1 MKINELVR
9 KAHKNAIDKGFYQ
22 EKREIGTAL
31 MLIVSELSEALE
43 ADRNDRRANLKA
55 YELLLKD
62 SDNLGFTEEEQNDY
76 VSQNFKIAIK
86 DTLEDELAD
95 AVIRIC
101 DLCGHLNIDLEKH
114 IKHKLFYNSLRDE
127 RHGKRY

>member
-62 SDNLGFTEEEQNDY
+62 SDNLGFSEEEQNEY
-76 VSQNFKIAIK
+76 LSQNFKLAIK

-114 IKHKLFYNSLRDE
+114 IEHKLFYNSLRDE

>member
-1 MKINELVR
+1 MKINELIR
-9 KAHKNAIDKGFYQ
+9 KAHTCAIEKGFY
-22 EKREIGTAL
+22 EKPVELGTAL
-31 MLIVSELSEALE
+31 MLITSELSEALE

-55 YELLLKD
+55 FEVLLNDSNNLDFSKDELKEYL
-62 SDNLGFTEEEQNDY
+62 SN
-76 VSQNFKIAIK
+76 NFELMMK

-114 IKHKLFYNSLRDE
+114 IEHKLNYNKSRDAK
-127 RHGKRY
+127 HGKRY

>member
-9 KAHKNAIDKGFYQ
+9 KAHKNAIDKGFYH

-62 SDNLGFTEEEQNDY
+62 SDNLGFTKEEQNDY
-76 VSQNFKIAIK
+76 LSQNFKIAIK

-95 AVIRIC
+95 AVIRIS
-101 DLCGHLNIDLEKH
+101 DLCGYLNIDLERH
-114 IKHKLFYNSLRDE
+114 IQYKLFYNSLRDE

>member
-9 KAHKNAIDKGFYQ
+9 KAHTCAIEKGFYQ
-22 EKREIGTAL
+22 KPVELGTAL
-31 MLIVSELSEALE
+31 MLIISELSEALE

-55 YELLLKD
+55 FEGLLNDTYKLDFTNEELDEYLSCNFELMMKD
-62 SDNLGFTEEEQNDY
+62 S
-76 VSQNFKIAIK
+76 
-86 DTLEDELAD
+86 LEDELAD

-114 IKHKLFYNSLRDE
+114 IEHKLNYNKLRDAK
-127 RHGKRY
+127 HGKRY

>member
-1 MKINELVR
+1 MKINQLVR

-76 VSQNFKIAIK
+76 LSQNFKIAIK

-114 IKHKLFYNSLRDE
+114 IEHKLFYNSLRDE

>member
-62 SDNLGFTEEEQNDY
+62 SDNLGFTEEEQDDY
-76 VSQNFKIAIK
+76 LSQNFKIAIK

-101 DLCGHLNIDLEKH
+101 DLCGYLNIDLERH
-114 IKHKLFYNSLRDE
+114 IQYKLFYNSLRDE

>member
-76 VSQNFKIAIK
+76 LSQNFKLAIK

-114 IKHKLFYNSLRDE
+114 IEHKLFYNSLRDE

>member
-101 DLCGHLNIDLEKH
+101 DLCGYLNIDLERH
-114 IKHKLFYNSLRDE
+114 IQYKLFYNSLRDE

>member
-9 KAHKNAIDKGFYQ
+9 KAHTCAIKKGFYQ
-22 EKREIGTAL
+22 KPVELGTAL
-31 MLIVSELSEALE
+31 MLITSELSEALE
-43 ADRNDRRANLKA
+43 ADRNDRRSNLKA
-55 YELLLKD
+55 FEVLLKD
-62 SDNLGFTEEEQNDY
+62 SDNLDFSKDELKEYLSN
-76 VSQNFKIAIK
+76 NFELMMK

-114 IKHKLFYNSLRDE
+114 IEHKLNYNKLRGTK
-127 RHGKRY
+127 HGKRY

>member
-9 KAHKNAIDKGFYQ
+9 KAHTCAIEKGFYQ
-22 EKREIGTAL
+22 KPVELGTAL
-31 MLIVSELSEALE
+31 MLITSELSEALE

-62 SDNLGFTEEEQNDY
+62 SDNLGFSEEEQNEY
-76 VSQNFKIAIK
+76 LSQNFKLAIK

-114 IKHKLFYNSLRDE
+114 IEHKLFYNSLRDE

>member
-9 KAHKNAIDKGFYQ
+9 KAHTCAIEKGFY
-22 EKREIGTAL
+22 EKPVELGTAL

-55 YELLLKD
+55 FEVLLKD
-62 SDNLGFTEEEQNDY
+62 SDNLDFSKDELKEYLSN
-76 VSQNFKIAIK
+76 NFELMMK

-114 IKHKLFYNSLRDE
+114 IEHKLNYNKSRDAK
-127 RHGKRY
+127 HGKRY

>member
-43 ADRNDRRANLKA
+43 ADRNDRRANLEA

-62 SDNLGFTEEEQNDY
+62 SDNLGFSEEEQNEY
-76 VSQNFKIAIK
+76 LSQNFKLAIK

-101 DLCGHLNIDLEKH
+101 DLCDHLNIDLEKH
-114 IKHKLFYNSLRDE
+114 IEHKLFYNSLRDE

>member
-9 KAHKNAIDKGFYQ
+9 KAHTCAIEKGFY
-22 EKREIGTAL
+22 EKPVELGTAL
-31 MLIVSELSEALE
+31 MLITSELSEALE

-55 YELLLKD
+55 FEILLKD
-62 SDNLGFTEEEQNDY
+62 SDNLDFTKDELNEYLSN
-76 VSQNFKIAIK
+76 NFELMMK

-101 DLCGHLNIDLEKH
+101 DLCSHLNVDLEKH
-114 IKHKLFYNSLRDE
+114 IEHKVNYNKSRDAK
-127 RHGKRY
+127 HGKRY

>member
-1 MKINELVR
+1 MKINELIR
-9 KAHKNAIDKGFYQ
+9 KAHTCAIEKGFY
-22 EKREIGTAL
+22 EKPVELGTAL
-31 MLIVSELSEALE
+31 MLITSELSEALE

-55 YELLLKD
+55 FEVLLNDSNNLDFSKDELKEYL
-62 SDNLGFTEEEQNDY
+62 SN
-76 VSQNFKIAIK
+76 NFELMMK

-114 IKHKLFYNSLRDE
+114 IEHKLSYNKSRDAK
-127 RHGKRY
+127 HGKRY

>member
-62 SDNLGFTEEEQNDY
+62 SDNLGFSEEEQDEY
-76 VSQNFKIAIK
+76 LSQNFKLAIK

-95 AVIRIC
+95 AIIRIC

-114 IKHKLFYNSLRDE
+114 IEHKLFYNSLRDE

>member
-9 KAHKNAIDKGFYQ
+9 KAHTCAIEKGFYQ
-22 EKREIGTAL
+22 KPVELGTAL
-31 MLIVSELSEALE
+31 MLITSEMSEALE

-55 YELLLKD
+55 FEVLLKD
-62 SDNLGFTEEEQNDY
+62 SDNLDFTKDELNEYLSN
-76 VSQNFKIAIK
+76 NFELMMK

-114 IKHKLFYNSLRDE
+114 IEHKLNYNKLRDAK
-127 RHGKRY
+127 HGKRY